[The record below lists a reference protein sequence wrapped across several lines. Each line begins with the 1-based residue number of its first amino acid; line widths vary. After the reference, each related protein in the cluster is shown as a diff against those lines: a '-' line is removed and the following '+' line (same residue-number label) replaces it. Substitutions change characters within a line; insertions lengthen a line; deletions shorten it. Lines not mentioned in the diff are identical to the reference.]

1 MTRSPLVGLLVLFVV
16 VGTLSGG
23 GTLLLS
29 GTTVATAG
37 GESEHMATEQ
47 SVEPNTDSMGTSQEF
62 DDRAFEVTIHENG
75 SATWTSKYER
85 ALDADDDEGDEVQA
99 FEDWADEFESENT
112 SLYRGFQYM
121 AENLTE
127 SGVESSGREGAAT
140 NFEREAYVDQE
151 GISQTGNNTGV
162 VEMSFVWEG
171 FGAVDDDG
179 TVRVGD
185 VFDEWV
191 LLEDQRLTVSTAD
204 ALEFQSVQ
212 EDGRYNRESLE
223 NANKVTWSGEIEFIP
238 GEPRI
243 VLDNTE
249 ESNEGG
255 FLSSFETFE
264 DGTISP
270 LVAIIVIIAVL
281 IGAGTFV
288 RYRDTDDE
296 SGGSTV
302 EEEPRPTEAAAS
314 VNNTEPTEELQ
325 KTELLTDEDR
335 VVNLIE
341 ENGGRMK
348 QVQIVDE
355 TGWSKSKVSML
366 LSEMEDSGTISK
378 LRVGRENIIS
388 LEGHEPEAT
397 KSPFDE

>member
-1 MTRSPLVGLLVLFVV
+1 MTRPPLIGLLVLFVV
-16 VGTLSGG
+16 IATLSGG
-23 GTLLLS
+23 GTLLIS
-29 GTTVATAG
+29 SATAATAG
-37 GESEHMATEQ
+37 GETEHPGTER

-75 SATWTSKYER
+75 SATWTFKYER
-85 ALDADDDEGDEVQA
+85 ALDEDDEGDEVQA
-99 FEDWADEFESENT
+99 FEEWAEEFESGNAD
-112 SLYRGFQYM
+112 LYSGFQHM

-179 TVRVGD
+179 TVRAGD

-191 LLEDQRLTVSTAD
+191 LLEDQRLTVSTD
-204 ALEFQSVQ
+204 DSLEFQSVQ

-223 NANKVTWSGEIEFIP
+223 NANKVTWSGELEFIP

-249 ESNEGG
+249 ESNEDG
-255 FLSSFETFE
+255 FLSGFDTFE

-270 LVAIIVIIAVL
+270 LLAIIAIIAML
-281 IGAGTFV
+281 IGVGTFV
-288 RYRDTDDE
+288 RHRGADDGPE
-296 SGGSTV
+296 RPGGSSS
-302 EEEPRPTEAAAS
+302 ETEAGLTETS
-314 VNNTEPTEELQ
+314 VNTAESTDSLQ
-325 KTELLTDEDR
+325 ETDLLTDEDR

-366 LSEMEDSGTISK
+366 LSEMEDSETISK

>member
-1 MTRSPLVGLLVLFVV
+1 MTRSPLIGLLVLFVV

-29 GTTVATAG
+29 GTTAATA
-37 GESEHMATEQ
+37 GESEHTATEQ
-47 SVEPNTDSMGTSQEF
+47 SVEPNTGSMGTSQEF
-62 DDRAFEVTIHENG
+62 DDTAFEVTIHENG
-75 SATWTSKYER
+75 SATWTFKYER
-85 ALDADDDEGDEVQA
+85 ALDEDDDEGDEVQA

-112 SLYRGFQYM
+112 SLYRGFQYQ

-127 SGVESSGREGAAT
+127 SGVESSDREGMAT

-171 FGAVDDDG
+171 FAAVDDDG
-179 TVRVGD
+179 TVRAGD

-191 LLEDQRLTVSTAD
+191 LLEDQRLTVSTD
-204 ALEFQSVQ
+204 DSLEFQSVH
-212 EDGRYNRESLE
+212 EDGRYNRELLAD
-223 NANKVTWSGEIEFIP
+223 ANKVTWSGEMEFIP

-243 VLDNTE
+243 VLDNPE

-255 FLSSFETFE
+255 FLSSFDTFE
-264 DGTISP
+264 DGTFSP
-270 LVAIIVIIAVL
+270 LLAIIMIIAVL
-281 IGAGTFV
+281 VGIGTFV
-288 RYRDTDDE
+288 RFRDTDDE
-296 SGGSTV
+296 AVKSTAG
-302 EEEPRPTEAAAS
+302 EEPGPTEAGATT
-314 VNNTEPTEELQ
+314 TEPTEELQ
-325 KTELLTDEDR
+325 ETELLTDEDR